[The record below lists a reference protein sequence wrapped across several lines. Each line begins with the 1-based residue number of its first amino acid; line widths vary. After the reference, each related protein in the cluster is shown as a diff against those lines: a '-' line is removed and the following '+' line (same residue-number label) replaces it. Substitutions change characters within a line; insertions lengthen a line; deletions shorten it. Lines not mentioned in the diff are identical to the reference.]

1 MGQFFQDL
9 KYCLRILRK
18 NPGFSLVAVMTLALG
33 IGANAAMFAIANTVL
48 LQPLPFQDSAQL
60 VSVWTTDKKGE
71 RMATAVPDF
80 RLLREQN
87 RTLEGLAGFYRRPVN
102 ITGNQEPE
110 RARVLFVSPDFF
122 TVLRIQPA
130 IGRAFSAKEE
140 EPGSN
145 HVVILSDGMWRRDFA
160 ARPDVVGQTINID
173 GMPHSIIGVLPQ
185 DFWFAD
191 LGTELI
197 VPASFAQ
204 GDLLNNRSNHILN
217 MVGRLRP
224 GVTASSA
231 ATDLANIGSDIG
243 EQFLSNKG
251 MSFDLLSLQEQLVGS
266 VRTSVLV
273 LMIAVAFVLL
283 IACANLANILMVRSV
298 ARQKETAVR
307 SALGAT
313 YTRLLRQHL
322 TESILLSAMGGML
335 GLLLAYLTIRSVRLI
350 SPATL
355 PRASQ
360 IHLDPWVLVFALVIS
375 VLTGI
380 IFGLIPVVHAWKINV
395 NETLKEG
402 GKASGAGGGYR
413 LVRSGLVVTE
423 VAAALVLLAGA
434 GLTLTSLHM
443 LKRIDLGF
451 DPTRVLV
458 FNVSLPS
465 GKYLNQ
471 EFMRQY
477 PMPAAT
483 EKAAIFLQEAVNQI
497 GTVPGVTSA
506 GAVSLLP
513 ISGVSWGK
521 VVTFYD
527 RPLPPTLDGLPP
539 IEYRVVVGDY
549 FKAMGIRLVHG
560 RVLDEHDTERTAL
573 VAVVNEEFVHRYME
587 DKDAVGKPISVNP
600 PASLAPGFTP
610 PGFPQKFTIVGVV
623 SNARNNSPDQQADPA
638 VYVPYAQ
645 NAESNLTMSFAIRTD
660 RDPFVVLG
668 TVRRRMYELDAN
680 LPLAA
685 IDTMEQRLDD
695 TIGRPQ
701 LAASV
706 LGAFGGLALLLA
718 GLGVYGVMSYS
729 VAQRTREIGIR
740 MALGARLMDVMR
752 MILREGLLLTL
763 AGLAIGFAGAIAL
776 ARLMKSMIF
785 GISSTDPMVFTAI
798 AVLLFLTA
806 FIATYF
812 PARRASKVD
821 PQVALRDQ

>member
-1 MGQFFQDL
+1 MEQFFQDL
-9 KYCLRILRK
+9 KYCFRILRK
-18 NPGFSLVAVMTLALG
+18 SPGFSVVAVVTLALG
-33 IGANAAMFAIANTVL
+33 IGANAAMFAIVNTVL

-60 VSVWTTDKKGE
+60 VSVWTKDKKGA
-71 RMATAVPDF
+71 RMATDVPDF
-80 RLLREQN
+80 RLLREQD
-87 RTLEGLAGFYRRPVN
+87 RTLGGLAAYYQRPVN

-122 TVLRIQPA
+122 TVLHIQPA
-130 IGRAFSAKEE
+130 IGRVFYTKEE
-140 EPGSN
+140 EPGFN

-160 ARPDVVGQTINID
+160 ASPNVVGQTINID
-173 GMPHSIIGVLPQ
+173 GQPHTIIGVLRQ

-191 LGTELI
+191 IGTELI
-197 VPASFAQ
+197 IPASFAQ
-204 GDLLNNRSNHILN
+204 GDLLNNRSNHFMN

-224 GVTASSA
+224 GVPASA
-231 ATDLANIGSDIG
+231 ATTDLENIGQDIG
-243 EQFLSNKG
+243 QKFLSNKG
-251 MSFDLLSLQEQLVGS
+251 MSFGLQPLQEQLVGS

-298 ARQKETAVR
+298 TRQKETAVR

-313 YTRLLRQHL
+313 YSRLLRQHL
-322 TESILLSAMGGML
+322 TESILLAAMGGIL
-335 GLLLAYLTIRSVRLI
+335 GIFLAYLTIWSVRRI

-355 PRASQ
+355 PRAGQ
-360 IHLDPWVLVFALVIS
+360 IHLDLWVLIFALMIS

-380 IFGLIPVVHAWKINV
+380 IFGLIPVLHAWKINV
-395 NETLKEG
+395 NDTLKEG
-402 GKASGAGGGYR
+402 GKGSSASGGYR

-423 VAAALVLLAGA
+423 VAVALVLLAGA

-451 DPTRVLV
+451 DATRVLV
-458 FNVSLPS
+458 FNVSLPR
-465 GKYLNQ
+465 GKYLNG

-483 EKAAIFLQEAVNQI
+483 EKAAVFLQEAVNQI
-497 GTVPGVTSA
+497 RTVPGVTSV

-513 ISGVSWGK
+513 ISGNSWGK

-560 RVLDEHDTERTAL
+560 RVPDEHDREQTAL
-573 VAVVNEEFVHRYME
+573 VAVVNEQFAHRYME
-587 DKDAVGKPISVNP
+587 DKDVIGKPISVNP

-623 SNARNNSPDQQADPA
+623 GNARNNSPDQEADPA

-660 RDPFVVLG
+660 RDPFAVLG
-668 TVRRRMYELDAN
+668 TVRRRIYDLDAN

-685 IDTMEQRLDD
+685 IDTMEQRLAD

-701 LAASV
+701 LEACV

-740 MALGARLMDVMR
+740 MALGARFLDVIG
-752 MILREGLLLTL
+752 MILREGLLLTF
-763 AGLAIGFAGAIAL
+763 AGLAIGFVGAVAL

-785 GISSTDPMVFTAI
+785 GISSTDPLVFTEI

-806 FIATYF
+806 FMATYF
-812 PARRASKVD
+812 PARRASRVD
-821 PQVALRDQ
+821 PQVVLRDQ